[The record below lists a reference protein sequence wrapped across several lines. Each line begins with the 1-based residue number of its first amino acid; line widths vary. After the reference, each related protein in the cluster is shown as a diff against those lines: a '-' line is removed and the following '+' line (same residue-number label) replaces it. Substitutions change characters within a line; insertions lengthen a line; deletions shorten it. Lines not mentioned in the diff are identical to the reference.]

1 MTRSK
6 ASVGIVRFLC
16 QPSRFGVFRELPG
29 QWAPTSP
36 GRRHGGGREQMVQR
50 AGSGNRRSSCGGRD
64 AADEVEALRPH
75 AWGGR
80 GGEFS
85 AYPVL
90 LRRLPFSLS
99 ALSVVLGDDSIAE
112 LDGAV
117 LSGSRSTIFFSLP
130 FLHSARC
137 AFPRSSS
144 DRRHLRGRSRFR
156 DSWVSLGARNKLA
169 HVEKVK

>member
-117 LSGSRSTIFFSLP
+117 LSGSRSTFFF
-130 FLHSARC
+130 FLFRSCTPPDALFRGLARIAATYVGGRDFVTRGYRSAHATSWRTW
-137 AFPRSSS
+137 
-144 DRRHLRGRSRFR
+144 RR
-156 DSWVSLGARNKLA
+156 
-169 HVEKVK
+169 